1 MTFDQL
7 KEYITR
13 EIFFL
18 KNQYQNM
25 VEKLVLGS
33 FIKTKIE
40 HITLSAD

>member
-7 KEYITR
+7 KEYMTR

-25 VEKLVLGS
+25 VEKLVLDS